1 VHISPVIG
9 HPTLDLDLQRRIR
22 ETRRDRMAKA
32 LRAGRG
38 HRTMLDRV
46 LRREP
51 GEPPLPVEL
60 DGEAF
65 VDRGDDVW
73 KSLRF

>member
-1 VHISPVIG
+1 MARARG
-9 HPTLDLDLQRRIR
+9 RRSV
-22 ETRRDRMAKA
+22 
-32 LRAGRG
+32 
-38 HRTMLDRV
+38 LDRV

-51 GEPPLPVEL
+51 GERRLPIEL
-60 DGEAF
+60 DPDAL

>member
-1 VHISPVIG
+1 MARARG
-9 HPTLDLDLQRRIR
+9 RRTL
-22 ETRRDRMAKA
+22 
-32 LRAGRG
+32 
-38 HRTMLDRV
+38 LDRV

-51 GEPPLPVEL
+51 GERPLPVEL
-60 DGEAF
+60 DPDAV

>member
-1 VHISPVIG
+1 
-9 HPTLDLDLQRRIR
+9 
-22 ETRRDRMAKA
+22 MAKA
-32 LRAGRG
+32 LRTGNGR
-38 HRTMLDRV
+38 RTVLDRV

-51 GEPPLPVEL
+51 GERPLPVEL
-60 DGEAF
+60 DPEAF

>member
-1 VHISPVIG
+1 MATAMARARG
-9 HPTLDLDLQRRIR
+9 RRTL
-22 ETRRDRMAKA
+22 
-32 LRAGRG
+32 
-38 HRTMLDRV
+38 LDRV

-51 GEPPLPVEL
+51 GERPLSIEL
-60 DGEAF
+60 DPDAV